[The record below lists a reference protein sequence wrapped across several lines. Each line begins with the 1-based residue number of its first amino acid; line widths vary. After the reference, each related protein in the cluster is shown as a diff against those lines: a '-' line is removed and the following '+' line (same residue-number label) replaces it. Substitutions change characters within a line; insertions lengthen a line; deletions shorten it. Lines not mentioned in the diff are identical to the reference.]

1 MKPRS
6 EAARA
11 DDWQLK
17 VQTMKAK
24 SIIITTA
31 LAGIAF
37 ALVLVAGCA
46 QKTELGQPIPGDA
59 KSAKLADIMQ
69 NPAAYKNKEVMLTG
83 NYAGHCCPTDFNYKE
98 GVHAVECYYPGFKVP
113 ETKPGR
119 PVKIYGVVQVRQ
131 EEGAK
136 EAQVHVEAKG
146 VEFK

>member
-1 MKPRS
+1 
-6 EAARA
+6 
-11 DDWQLK
+11 
-17 VQTMKAK
+17 MKAK
-24 SIIITTA
+24 SIFITIA
-31 LAGIAF
+31 VAGIALALMF
-37 ALVLVAGCA
+37 AAGCM
-46 QKTELGQPIPGDA
+46 QKTELGQPIPA
-59 KSAKLADIMQ
+59 NATPAKLADIME
-69 NPAAYKNKEVMLTG
+69 NPVAYKGREVVLTG

-136 EAQVHVEAKG
+136 EPQVHVEAKG